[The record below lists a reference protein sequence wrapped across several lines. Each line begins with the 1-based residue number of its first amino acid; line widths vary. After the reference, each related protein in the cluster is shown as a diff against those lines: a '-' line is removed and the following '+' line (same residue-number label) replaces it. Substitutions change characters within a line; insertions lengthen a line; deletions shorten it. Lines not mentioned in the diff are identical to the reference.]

1 MLGDGWD
8 VALAGVGSAG
18 VWGALECGL
27 QLFTWQGLT
36 HRCEAAG
43 VSGDVRGGVK
53 PREKLVPLPLLRTS
67 PFLGPCT
74 PGEDSPPL
82 LGVQDHCSQNPPL
95 MVAQL
100 SPAVSRCWSS
110 FFCPHTS

>member
-27 QLFTWQGLT
+27 QLFTWQGFT
-36 HRCEAAG
+36 HRCEAVG
-43 VSGDVRGGVK
+43 VSGDMRGGVK
-53 PREKLVPLPLLRTS
+53 PREKLVPLPLFRTS

-74 PGEDSPPL
+74 PGEDSPSL
-82 LGVQDHCSQNPPL
+82 LGV
-95 MVAQL
+95 
-100 SPAVSRCWSS
+100 
-110 FFCPHTS
+110 